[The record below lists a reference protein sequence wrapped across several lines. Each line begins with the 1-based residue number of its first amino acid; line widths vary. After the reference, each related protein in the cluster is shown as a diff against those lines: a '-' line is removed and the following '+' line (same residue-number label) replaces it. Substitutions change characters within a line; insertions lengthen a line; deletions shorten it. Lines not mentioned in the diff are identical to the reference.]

1 MGVMDWTQIPESENL
16 TELATLVGQ
25 AEFVLDFTEAVRGCF
40 LLSVFEDALS
50 TDSSTRYFARA
61 IDKDDDAVQA
71 LANGATPEEAATL
84 CIREAGT
91 SLRRA
96 RGR

>member
-1 MGVMDWTQIPESENL
+1 MDWSQIPESENL
-16 TELATLVGQ
+16 VEMAVVVGE
-25 AEFVLDFTEAVRGCF
+25 AEFVLEFTEAARGWF
-40 LLSVFEDALS
+40 RMSVFEDLRA
-50 TDSSTRYFARA
+50 TKVEARYFARA
-61 IDKDDDAVQA
+61 VEHDDDGIRA
-71 LANGATPEEAATL
+71 LANGPNPEAAATL

>member
-1 MGVMDWTQIPESENL
+1 MDWRQIPESENL
-16 TELATLVGQ
+16 VELAAIVGE
-25 AEFVLDFTEAVRGCF
+25 AEFVLEFGESVRGWF
-40 LLSVFEDALS
+40 RLTVFEDLKS
-50 TDSSTRYFARA
+50 TESGERYFARA
-61 IDKDDDAVQA
+61 TEQNDESIQA

-84 CIREAGT
+84 CVREAGT